1 MLQLYTANFL
11 NGFNLFKMVVM
22 FLFSQ
27 LDGPNAF
34 FPQIQQTWPWLQK
47 GRKMPDIYITLLIWI
62 YGVAEKWVW

>member
-11 NGFNLFKMVVM
+11 YGYNLFKMVVM

-34 FPQIQQTWPWLQK
+34 FPPNSTDLALTSEK
-47 GRKMPDIYITLLIWI
+47 KENARHLYYITDMDLWC
-62 YGVAEKWVW
+62 G